1 MVAYRQKTYRII
13 RTALKLLCLVVR
25 SKGPFPTK
33 LLIISKTIMC
43 HRASMNHLLLETT
56 VGKGRCLGSWEA
68 KWLISFEG
76 WNSKWDRQIQEESN
90 RIIKRYETLNVG
102 EAVYTSGGSLSC
114 RYVIHTVGPEWYNHR
129 KDISRFHLRQ
139 VCFHTLSLAVK
150 LNLYFHCPP
159 GHQLWYF
166 RHAKRHLCWSHVF
179 DNKRIQFEVRRQV

>member
-1 MVAYRQKTYRII
+1 MSCSIKQRSIPHQATDNLKNNNVSQRVNESSIIGNDCGKRTMSRQ
-13 RTALKLLCLVVR
+13 L
-25 SKGPFPTK
+25 
-33 LLIISKTIMC
+33 ISKMT
-43 HRASMNHLLLETT
+43 HFF
-56 VGKGRCLGSWEA
+56 W
-68 KWLISFEG
+68 
-76 WNSKWDRQIQEESN
+76 QEESN

-129 KDISRFHLRQ
+129 KDMSRFHLRQ

-166 RHAKRHLCWSHVF
+166 RHAKRHLCWSYVF